1 MADFI
6 ESYAKPVAFRQ
17 FGTTFDGDVT
27 VHEAFEQAGLNYSV
41 ESQPLFR
48 APEELITDMQ
58 NGNFDG
64 LFDGTITDE
73 MLIKQKRDELVN
85 WALDFKRGMDLI
97 QTHKATFRTDALNT
111 LGVVGK
117 DYQIV
122 QNEEALAFIDYLGE
136 VSGANPKIIS
146 AGALGYGERVFITVQ
161 LGEDN
166 FLSPNDALKT
176 YVVFTT
182 SHDGSGGVS
191 ALITHIRVVCQNTLN
206 AALKDR
212 STNKLTFK
220 HTKNVGQRLDWQIA
234 ANRERAAKVFGQA
247 GKFTDAFIANML
259 DLKGQ
264 IVDAKYVREFAA
276 KMYLDKAQMRL
287 LELANWNFDKVE
299 EISTRRKNNI
309 QSLMNAIENGIGQD
323 MYRGTKLWLLN
334 GWTTYIHN
342 VKPYKSPE
350 QEFTS
355 LIGGAGMKGTQSAY
369 DILMAA

>member
-1 MADFI
+1 
-6 ESYAKPVAFRQ
+6 
-17 FGTTFDGDVT
+17 
-27 VHEAFEQAGLNYSV
+27 
-41 ESQPLFR
+41 
-48 APEELITDMQ
+48 
-58 NGNFDG
+58 
-64 LFDGTITDE
+64 
-73 MLIKQKRDELVN
+73 
-85 WALDFKRGMDLI
+85 
-97 QTHKATFRTDALNT
+97 
-111 LGVVGK
+111 
-117 DYQIV
+117 
-122 QNEEALAFIDYLGE
+122 
-136 VSGANPKIIS
+136 
-146 AGALGYGERVFITVQ
+146 VFITVQ

-299 EISTRRKNNI
+299 EISTRKKNSI

-334 GWTTYIHN
+334 GWTTYLHN
-342 VKPYKSPE
+342 VKTYKSPE

-355 LIGGAGMKGTQSAY
+355 LIGGTGMKGTQSAY
-369 DILMAA
+369 DLLMAA